1 MKVVLPLVFSN
12 SIALMA
18 FSVRASKAEVGSSK
32 MRISG
37 SFNRALAM
45 QIRCFSPVESLTP
58 RSPTLV
64 L

>member
-12 SIALMA
+12 SISLMA

-32 MRISG
+32 MRMSG
-37 SFNRALAM
+37 SFNKARAMVMRLL
-45 QIRCFSPVESLTP
+45 LTDAEF
-58 RSPTLV
+58 RRLERI